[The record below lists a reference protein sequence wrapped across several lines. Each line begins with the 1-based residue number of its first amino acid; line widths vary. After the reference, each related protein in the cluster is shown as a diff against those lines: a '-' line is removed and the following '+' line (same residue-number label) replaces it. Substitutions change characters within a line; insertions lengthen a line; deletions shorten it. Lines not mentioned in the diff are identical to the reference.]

1 MDQRACRTQIAV
13 PMRFASSISSASY
26 INGFDSASLA
36 AIFLFRP
43 RRRRA
48 IAIKP
53 NRRRLFGDD
62 ISSTI
67 SGLTG
72 SLTQM
77 T

>member
-1 MDQRACRTQIAV
+1 
-13 PMRFASSISSASY
+13 
-26 INGFDSASLA
+26 LA